1 MDKSWEINEKECFLY
16 LTNNYGDKFTLE
28 GLYNSNISDIK
39 MKNNNF
45 YIEVKSIKSQ
55 CGQFVVLE
63 ENNEFIYSNKNKT
76 SINKYSDCIIT
87 YMNNNFHLFTNVTS
101 KPIDIILDTNIFY
114 SWVKNFYRLKN
125 VKYFITKVNSN
136 NYIIIPLDN
145 IDNYFNISACYRV
158 KKSGSSNITKNNFDE
173 IKSLLNNIDFTFVEK
188 KGKIFIK
195 TKYNIN
201 EKLKG
206 DIYTYQFKLVEK
218 DLYKIRRLSNTNNPN
233 VIFSIELIKKEQD
246 ENDLKLFLEDIK

>member
-1 MDKSWEINEKECFLY
+1 MLKSWEINEEECCSY

-28 GLYNSNISDIK
+28 GLHNSNISDIK
-39 MKNNNF
+39 VKNNNF

-63 ENNEFIYSNKNKT
+63 ENNEFIYSSKNKT
-76 SINKYSDCIIT
+76 FINEYSNYIIN
-87 YMNNNFHLFTNVTS
+87 YMNNNFYLFTNVTS

-114 SWVKNFYRLKN
+114 SWVKNFYKLKN

-136 NYIIIPLDN
+136 NYIIIPIDS

-173 IKSLLNNIDFTFVEK
+173 IKLVLNNIDFAFVEK
-188 KGKIFIK
+188 NEKIFIR
-195 TKYNIN
+195 TKENIN

-206 DIYTYQFKLVEK
+206 YNYTYQFKLINK
-218 DLYKIRRLSNTNNPN
+218 DLYEIRRLSNTNNPN

-246 ENDLKLFLEDIK
+246 ENDLNLFLKDIK

>member
-1 MDKSWEINEKECFLY
+1 MLKSWEINEKECFLY
-16 LTNNYGDKFTLE
+16 LINNYGNKFILE
-28 GLYNSNISDIK
+28 GSYNSNISDIK
-39 MKNNNF
+39 VINKNY
-45 YIEVKSIKSQ
+45 YIEAKSIKSQ

-63 ENNEFIYSNKNKT
+63 ENNKFIYSNKNKT
-76 SINKYSDCIIT
+76 SINEYSNYIIN

-101 KPIDIILDTNIFY
+101 KPIDIMLDNNIFY
-114 SWVKNFYRLKN
+114 SWVKNFYKLKN

-136 NYIIIPLDN
+136 NYIIILLDN
-145 IDNYFNISACYRV
+145 IDNYFNISAYYRV

-188 KGKIFIK
+188 NGKIFIK

-206 DIYTYQFKLVEK
+206 EIYTYQFKLIDK
-218 DLYKIRRLSNTNNPN
+218 DLYEIRRLSNTNNPN

-246 ENDLKLFLEDIK
+246 ENDLNLFLEDIK

>member
-16 LTNNYGDKFTLE
+16 LTNNHGNKFILE
-28 GLYNSNISDIK
+28 GLHNSNISDIK
-39 MKNNNF
+39 VKNKNF

-114 SWVKNFYRLKN
+114 SWVKNFYKLKN

-188 KGKIFIK
+188 NGKIFIK

-206 DIYTYQFKLVEK
+206 EIYTYQFKLVEK